1 MTATARAHA
10 ATALR
15 AACAVCLC
23 LVIIACGGAPERA
36 DKPQYYTVRSG
47 DTLYS
52 IAFKHGLD
60 YRDVARWNHIAN
72 PSRIY
77 PGQRLALYPSAKS
90 ASAASTA
97 RKSSSASAR
106 SAPAG
111 GAKPAP
117 PPPPKPAG
125 PPVDWRWPASG
136 DIVARFGDRSSVGK
150 GIDIGGRRGDDVK
163 AAADG
168 RVVYTG
174 SGLIGYGKL
183 IIIKHSDTWLSAYG
197 HNDALFVEQ
206 GVEVRAG
213 QRVATMGDGPGKR
226 PLLHFEIRL
235 DGKPVDPLS
244 YLPPR

>member
-1 MTATARAHA
+1 MTAAARARA

-15 AACAVCLC
+15 AACAAGLC
-23 LVIIACGGAPERA
+23 LILLACGGAPERE
-36 DKPQYYTVRSG
+36 DRPQYYTVRSG

-52 IAFKHGLD
+52 IAFRHGLD

-77 PGQRLALYPSAKS
+77 PGQRLALYPPTKS
-90 ASAASTA
+90 ASAASSA
-97 RKSSSASAR
+97 RKTAPAPSR
-106 SAPAG
+106 SAPS
-111 GAKPAP
+111 GATRPAS
-117 PPPPKPAG
+117 PPPKPAG
-125 PPVDWRWPASG
+125 PPIDWRWPASG
-136 DIVARFGDRSSVGK
+136 EIVARFGDRSSVGK
-150 GIDIGGRRGDDVK
+150 GIDISGRLGDDVK

-197 HNDALFVEQ
+197 HNDAVFVEQ
-206 GVEVRAG
+206 GADVRAG
-213 QRVATMGDGPGKR
+213 QRVATMGAGPGKR

-235 DGKPVDPLS
+235 DGKPVDPLV
-244 YLPPR
+244 YLPAR

>member
-1 MTATARAHA
+1 MTAQARARA
-10 ATALR
+10 AAALR
-15 AACAVCLC
+15 AACAVGLC
-23 LVIIACGGAPERA
+23 LVLLACGGAPERA
-36 DKPQYYTVRSG
+36 DKPQYYTVRAG

-77 PGQRLALYPSAKS
+77 PGQRLALYSSAKS
-90 ASAASTA
+90 ASATSAA
-97 RKSSSASAR
+97 RKSSGAQAR

-111 GAKPAP
+111 GTKPAP
-117 PPPPKPAG
+117 ASPPKPAG
-125 PPVDWRWPASG
+125 PPIDWRWPASG
-136 DIVARFGDRSSVGK
+136 EIVARFGDRSSVGK
-150 GIDIGGRRGDDVK
+150 GIDISGRLGDDVK

-206 GVEVRAG
+206 GVDVRAG
-213 QRVATMGDGPGKR
+213 QRVATMGEGPGKR